1 MPSQYIYIHTSIP
14 TKSRKTSN
22 PLNIQHHHYMIEH
35 TMLKTDYSF
44 LESVHQR
51 LLDETS
57 FSEFFP
63 SMISFGESNY
73 LPAVEKN
80 LVKPSVEDSSTNI
93 MLKLGIDDCDQE
105 KKNVVARGVNDSSE
119 VRKYRGVR
127 RRPWGKFAAEI
138 RDPTRK
144 GSRVWLGTY
153 EMPEDAALA
162 YDRAA
167 FKMRGARALLNFPHL
182 IGSVEPIRVNSR
194 NRSRPEPSTSSSSL
208 EDLPPKKR
216 RKDDI
221 CLTLHI

>member
-1 MPSQYIYIHTSIP
+1 
-14 TKSRKTSN
+14 
-22 PLNIQHHHYMIEH
+22 
-35 TMLKTDYSF
+35 MLKTDYSF

-51 LLDETS
+51 LVDETS

-63 SMISFGESNY
+63 SMISFGASNY
-73 LPAVEKN
+73 LP
-80 LVKPSVEDSSTNI
+80 SVENNSGKRKVVDDSSVNV
-93 MLKLGIDDCDQE
+93 MLKLATHDSEENKQAT
-105 KKNVVARGVNDSSE
+105 VALNGPKE
-119 VRKYRGVR
+119 TRKYRGVR

-138 RDPTRK
+138 RDPAKK

-162 YDRAA
+162 YDKAA

-182 IGSVEPIRVNSR
+182 IGKSEPVRVNSR
-194 NRSRPEPSTSSSSL
+194 NRSQPGSSTSSSSL

-216 RKDDI
+216 RKDEI

>member
-1 MPSQYIYIHTSIP
+1 MF
-14 TKSRKTSN
+14 
-22 PLNIQHHHYMIEH
+22 EE

-51 LLDETS
+51 LVDGTS

-63 SMISFGESNY
+63 SMISFGASNK
-73 LPAVEKN
+73 LPTVENNSGKRK
-80 LVKPSVEDSSTNI
+80 VDEYSSANI
-93 MLKLGIDDCDQE
+93 MLKLGIDDNEE
-105 KKNVVARGVNDSSE
+105 KKKVEALSAPTE

-138 RDPTRK
+138 RDPARK

-162 YDRAA
+162 YDKAA
-167 FKMRGARALLNFPHL
+167 FKMRGSRALLNFPHL
-182 IGSVEPIRVNSR
+182 IGTTEPTRVNSR
-194 NRSRPEPSTSSSSL
+194 NRSPPESSTSSSSL

-216 RKDDI
+216 RKDEI

>member
-1 MPSQYIYIHTSIP
+1 
-14 TKSRKTSN
+14 
-22 PLNIQHHHYMIEH
+22 
-35 TMLKTDYSF
+35 MLKTEHSF
-44 LESVHQR
+44 L
-51 LLDETS
+51 DEKS

-63 SMISFGESNY
+63 SMISFAASKY
-73 LPAVEKN
+73 Q
-80 LVKPSVEDSSTNI
+80 KPGKPNANEVSEDI
-93 MLKLGIDDCDQE
+93 MLKMGNESEQN
-105 KKNVVARGVNDSSE
+105 KNVVARVVDGPSE

-138 RDPTRK
+138 RDPARK

-182 IGSVEPIRVNSR
+182 IGSSEPTRVSSR
-194 NRSRPEPSTSSSSL
+194 NRSVAEAYASASSV

-216 RKDDI
+216 RKDEI